1 MNAEVI
7 KAMNRKNKK
16 HPIRDWWKKNEHKV
30 MRVVLLPIWVPVWAY
45 DKISTKIRVMI
56 NSKQEWSEERVNE
69 ILNYYVPRR
78 AHWNAE
84 ENTFYLFD
92 NGYGWSIDYTKKYLK
107 RKDRRWWRV
116 YNSWSGGQIR
126 DYLMNNFE
134 LEGFT
139 KKLGDCSDGWTEIS
153 FVKIEERG

>member
-16 HPIRDWWKKNEHKV
+16 HPVRDWWKKNGRKI
-30 MRVVLLPIWVPVWAY
+30 MRVVLYPVWAPVWVY
-45 DKISTKIRVMI
+45 DRISLKIHAMI
-56 NSKQEWSEERVNE
+56 SSKQKWSEERVNE

-92 NGYGWSIDYTKKYLK
+92 NGYGWSIEQAKKHLK
-107 RKDRRWWRV
+107 HKDRYWWRV
-116 YNSWSGGQIR
+116 YCGWSGGRIR

-139 KKLGDCSDGWTEIS
+139 KEIGDCSDGWTEIS
-153 FVKIEERG
+153 FVKIEEKA